1 MGEPK
6 RKRKRVRLRW
16 GRVFGALLILGVF
29 IIGVYSV
36 YQYIQ
41 GTIEGNNKTF
51 KNDQGNYEFQGKQ
64 SEIGDVNVLL
74 LGSDSRGEKQARTD
88 TIMVAH
94 YDQRTHS
101 VKLISFM
108 RDMYVPIPGHGK
120 QKLNAAYAYGGPE
133 LLRKTIKE
141 NFGLDINYYAIV
153 DFKGFE
159 EAVDLLVPNGIQV
172 DVPHVMTSGIG
183 MEIEKG
189 KQILHG
195 KELLGY
201 VRYRQDRL
209 SDFGRVQRQ
218 QEVVSKIV
226 EDSVSLHN
234 VAKLPKL
241 LGVLNSYVNTN
252 IDTTTLFTIGK
263 DFVTNN
269 SGDLETLRIPENGT
283 FENVRYED
291 IGEVL
296 EVDFQKNKES
306 LKEFMEGGNHNSD
319 GQNEEDKS
327 DVG

>member
-1 MGEPK
+1 MGELK
-6 RKRKRVRLRW
+6 KKRKRVRLRW
-16 GRVFGALLILGVF
+16 GRVFGALLILFLF

-41 GTIEGNNKTF
+41 GTLESNNKTF
-51 KNDQGNYEFQGKQ
+51 KNDQENHAFKGEK

-94 YDQRTHS
+94 YDQHTHS

-108 RDMYVPIPGHGK
+108 RDMYVSIPGHGK
-120 QKLNAAYAYGGPE
+120 QKLNAAFAYGGPE

-141 NFGLDINYYAIV
+141 NFSLDINYYAIV

-159 EAVDLLVPNGIQV
+159 EAVDILVPNGIQV

-189 KQILHG
+189 KQTLHG

-226 EDSVSLHN
+226 EDSVSLRN

-283 FENVRYED
+283 FQNIRYED

-296 EVDFQKNKES
+296 EVDFQQNKEA
-306 LKEFMEGGNHNSD
+306 LKEFIEGEGNNSD
-319 GQNEEDKS
+319 GQNE
-327 DVG
+327 VGK

>member
-1 MGEPK
+1 MGELK
-6 RKRKRVRLRW
+6 KKRKRVRLRW
-16 GRVFGALLILGVF
+16 GRVFGALLILFVF

-41 GTIEGNNKTF
+41 GTLEGNNKTF
-51 KNDQGNYEFQGKQ
+51 KNDQGNHAFQGKKN
-64 SEIGDVNVLL
+64 EIGDVNVLL

-108 RDMYVPIPGHGK
+108 RDMYVSIPGHGK

-141 NFGLDINYYAIV
+141 NFSLDINYYAIV

-159 EAVDLLVPNGIQV
+159 EAVDILVPNGIQV
-172 DVPHVMTSGIG
+172 DVPHLMTSGIG

-189 KQILHG
+189 KQTLHG

-226 EDSVSLHN
+226 EDSVSLRN

-241 LGVLNSYVNTN
+241 LGVLNSYVDTN
-252 IDTTTLFTIGK
+252 IETTTLFTIGK

-269 SGDLETLRIPENGT
+269 NGDLETLRIPKDGSFQNI
-283 FENVRYED
+283 RYED

-296 EVDFQKNKES
+296 EVDFQQNKEAI
-306 LKEFMEGGNHNSD
+306 KKFIEGENQNSN
-319 GQNEEDKS
+319 GQNEEDK
-327 DVG
+327 

>member
-1 MGEPK
+1 MGELK
-6 RKRKRVRLRW
+6 KKRKRVRLRW
-16 GRVFGALLILGVF
+16 GRVFGALLILFVF

-41 GTIEGNNKTF
+41 GTLEGNNKTF
-51 KNDQGNYEFQGKQ
+51 KNDQGNHAFQGKKN
-64 SEIGDVNVLL
+64 EIGDVNVLL

-108 RDMYVPIPGHGK
+108 RDMYVSIPGHGK

-141 NFGLDINYYAIV
+141 NFSLDINYYAIV

-159 EAVDLLVPNGIQV
+159 EAVDILVPNGIQV
-172 DVPHVMTSGIG
+172 DVPHLMTSGIG

-189 KQILHG
+189 KQTLHG

-226 EDSVSLHN
+226 EDSVSLRN

-241 LGVLNSYVNTN
+241 LGVLNSYVDTN
-252 IDTTTLFTIGK
+252 IETTTLFTIGK

-269 SGDLETLRIPENGT
+269 KGDLETLRIPENGS
-283 FENVRYED
+283 FQNIRYED

-296 EVDFQKNKES
+296 EVDFQQNKEAI
-306 LKEFMEGGNHNSD
+306 KKFIEGENHNSD
-319 GQNEEDKS
+319 GQNEEDK
-327 DVG
+327 